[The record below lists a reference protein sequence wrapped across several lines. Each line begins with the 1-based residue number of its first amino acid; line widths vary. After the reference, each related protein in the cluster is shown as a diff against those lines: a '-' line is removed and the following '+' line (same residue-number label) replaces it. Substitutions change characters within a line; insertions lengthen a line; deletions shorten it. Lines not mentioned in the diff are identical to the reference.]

1 MAIID
6 ITKTQ
11 IYVVSGAISTVASSL
26 RVKDRVFFCEADKKL
41 YRYTGTAFEILPVSD
56 IKYGATLENL
66 PTSATN
72 GCIGIVANGGKPIIY
87 VWIDS
92 AWVIGGG
99 AGGSVSLVEA
109 KTNLPSDAESGDIA
123 IVKAE
128 NALYYYDGAAWVSTE
143 PKVNIDEVY
152 VAAGNISV
160 GSKLENLTLQEF
172 AERLLTKEI
181 NPVITQPTA
190 SLAISGL
197 AAGLQE
203 IGTQATLSFT
213 STFNRGRV
221 NKGWGDKAIMNA
233 YYSGLPTTYTY
244 TGPSLPSDAVSST
257 ALTDSQSAADY
268 IVTDG
273 AQSWKVVVAYEAGD
287 YQPLTNYSNNY
298 STKCAAGSK
307 TSNTITI
314 TGVYPVYAT
323 TANITTLTKQ
333 SLMSKGN
340 IQKQMAGETAT
351 NKWTV
356 QYPASWGDAKGFQ
369 VADVGSTNFNYMGGG
384 QAQSLALWTKSDT
397 TVDVNDNATSV
408 PYKQYVFNGPLQ
420 GIMQLKVI
428 LV

>member
-26 RVKDRVFFCEADKKL
+26 KVKDRVFFCGADKKL

-56 IKYGATLENL
+56 IKYGATLEDL

-92 AWVIGGG
+92 AWVVGGG

-109 KTNLPSDAESGDIA
+109 KANLPTDAEAGDIA
-123 IVKAE
+123 VVKAE
-128 NALYYYDGAAWVSTE
+128 NALYYFNGTDWVSTE

-152 VAAGNISV
+152 VAAGNIAV

-181 NPVITQPTA
+181 NPTITQPSA
-190 SLAISGL
+190 AIEISGL

-213 STFNRGRV
+213 STFNRGKV
-221 NKGWGDKAIMNA
+221 AKGWGDKATMNA
-233 YYSGLPTTYTY
+233 YYSGLPTSYTY
-244 TGPSLPSDAVSST
+244 TGPSLPASAVEST
-257 ALTDSQSAADY
+257 SLTNNQSVADY
-268 IVTDG
+268 VVTDG
-273 AQSWKVVVAYEAGD
+273 AQSWKVVVAYDAGD
-287 YQPLTNYSNNY
+287 YQPITNYGNNY

-323 TANITTLTKQ
+323 TADITTLTKQ
-333 SLMSKGN
+333 SLVNKGTLTYT
-340 IQKQMAGETAT
+340 MAGETASD
-351 NKWTV
+351 KWTI
-356 QYPASWGDAKGFQ
+356 QYPASWGAIKGFK
-369 VADVGSTNFNYMGGG
+369 VAEADSTVFNYMGGG
-384 QAQSLALWTKSDT
+384 KAESLLQWVSSDVTK
-397 TVDVNDNATSV
+397 DVNNNATGV
-408 PYKQYVFNGPLQ
+408 AYKQYKFNGAMQGVMKLQ
-420 GIMQLKVI
+420 MEF
-428 LV
+428 

>member
-11 IYVVSGAISTVASSL
+11 IYVVSGAISAVASSL
-26 RVKDRVFFCEADKKL
+26 RVKDRVFFCEVDKKL

-92 AWVIGGG
+92 AWVAGGG

-109 KTNLPSDAESGDIA
+109 NTNLPSGAESGDIA

-128 NALYYYDGAAWVSTE
+128 NALYYYDGSAWVSTE

-152 VAAGNISV
+152 VAAGNITV
-160 GSKLENLTLQEF
+160 GSKLENLTLQKF

-181 NPVITQPTA
+181 NPVVTPPSA
-190 SLAISGL
+190 SISISGL

-213 STFNRGRV
+213 STFNRGNV
-221 NKGWGDKAIMNA
+221 KKGWGDKAIMNA
-233 YYSGLPTTYTY
+233 YYSGLPTSYTY
-244 TGPSLPSDAVSST
+244 TGPSLPSDAISST
-257 ALTDSQSAADY
+257 ALTNSQSAADY

-273 AQSWKVVVAYEAGD
+273 AQSWKVVVAYSAGD
-287 YQPLTNYSNNY
+287 YQPLTNYGNNY

-333 SLMSKGN
+333 NLVNKGTLTYT
-340 IQKQMAGETAT
+340 MAGETASD
-351 NKWTV
+351 KWTV
-356 QYPASWGDAKGFQ
+356 QYPASWGDITGFK
-369 VADVGSTNFNYMGGG
+369 VAEVGSNTFNYMGGG
-384 QAQSLALWTKSDT
+384 KAESLLQWVKTETTKN
-397 TVDVNDNATSV
+397 VNDNATSV
-408 PYKQYVFNGPLQ
+408 AYKQYKFNGAMQGVMRLQ
-420 GIMQLKVI
+420 MEF
-428 LV
+428 